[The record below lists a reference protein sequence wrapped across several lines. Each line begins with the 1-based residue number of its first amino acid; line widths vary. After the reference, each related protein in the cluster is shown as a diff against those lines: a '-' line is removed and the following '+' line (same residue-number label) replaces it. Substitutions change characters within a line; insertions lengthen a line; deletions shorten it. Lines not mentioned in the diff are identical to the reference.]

1 MFVFEDRELRAA
13 LAALDGALQPLQVG
27 LEGGTGEKQLVWEVQ
42 HSHSE
47 AMWELGRLPADLKQG
62 DKLVV
67 TAVRGDQGEGYVGLD
82 DIVFEKI
89 ESKFPNLSIFV
100 FVFFNPRKFDNCF
113 LYLKSTFFLQ
123 FFTPIISFGPVPQ
136 ACWTA
141 RRGLQT

>member
-1 MFVFEDRELRAA
+1 MHNIFFSETLQHGTG
-13 LAALDGALQPLQVG
+13 LAALQVW

-82 DIVFEKI
+82 DIMFEKI
-89 ESKFPNLSIFV
+89 ESKIRNLSTLV
-100 FVFFNPRKFDNCF
+100 LVFFNNGCIFFHECVF
-113 LYLKSTFFLQ
+113 LLAS
-123 FFTPIISFGPVPQ
+123 
-136 ACWTA
+136 
-141 RRGLQT
+141 